1 MKSNSPFV
9 DSQTGMRYASF
20 IERVSGEGSRAWDI
34 HNRAEEMAKDGR
46 DIILLSIGDPD
57 FDTPPPII
65 DAVVESLR
73 RGRAAE
79 GMPPESTRRQRRAS
93 RIEVRNPRFAASCDF
108 TLACPPFG

>member
-1 MKSNSPFV
+1 MTSDSPFI
-9 DSQTGMRYASF
+9 DSQTGMRYAPF

-65 DAVVESLR
+65 DAVIESLH
-73 RGRAAE
+73 RGRTHYTSMAGILPLREAIAA
-79 GMPPESTRRQRRAS
+79 RHH
-93 RIEVRNPRFAASCDF
+93 
-108 TLACPPFG
+108 

>member
-46 DIILLSIGDPD
+46 DVILLSIGDPD
-57 FDTPPPII
+57 FDTPPPIV

-73 RGRAAE
+73 RGRTSTTASGAARAE
-79 GMPPESTRRQRRAS
+79 MPLPS
-93 RIEVRNPRFAASCDF
+93 RLGSMA
-108 TLACPPFG
+108 